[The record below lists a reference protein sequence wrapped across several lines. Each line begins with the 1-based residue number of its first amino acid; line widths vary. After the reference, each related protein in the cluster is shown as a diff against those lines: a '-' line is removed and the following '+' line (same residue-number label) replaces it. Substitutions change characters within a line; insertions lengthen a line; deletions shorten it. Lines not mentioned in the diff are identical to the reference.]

1 MSIDERR
8 LQETIDSLRG
18 NSGRFYSAAQDILS
32 RAQYL
37 FGISIDITY
46 SASNWMS
53 AGSQAFQDAWNQYD
67 FHSHRAIAALNHTG
81 DSLNNL
87 ANRLEEV
94 LQEKQAL
101 EQRANALLLA
111 TAGLSLLDVLQ
122 LGLDPATDAATAGT
136 LAASAFLAAQSFDL
150 DGLVSQADSASG
162 NDITGAETSN
172 VGSLTMIDQGAIE
185 FTGSGAHEVW
195 SYTPGNT
202 GDSGQ
207 TDTTESSVGNTS
219 LYVGAGGSVWSYQ
232 SPDHEIASADGV
244 PITETH
250 KVGID
255 NGSIGV
261 GVHQGA
267 DGTTD
272 IGLMGSFS
280 VFQASEDAT
289 FGSNDLGLTGGV
301 QAEADAVDG
310 TLGVKDDSLD
320 ADVGA
325 TLVSA
330 TGSVGANIGG
340 VNASVNATI
349 GIKAELGFSI
359 GAHTEIKLPF
369 ISFGF
374 SIG

>member
-46 SASNWMS
+46 SASNWKS
-53 AGSQAFQDAWNQYD
+53 AGSQAFQDAWSQYD
-67 FHSHRAIAALNHTG
+67 FHSHRAITALNHTG

-150 DGLVSQADSASG
+150 DGLVSQADSASS
-162 NDITGAETSN
+162 NEITGAETSS
-172 VGSLTMIDQGAIE
+172 VGSLAMIDQSAIE
-185 FTGSGAHEVW
+185 FTGRGDHEVW
-195 SYTPGNT
+195 SYTPGGT
-202 GDSGQ
+202 SDTEHSDTSESGVGD
-207 TDTTESSVGNTS
+207 TS
-219 LYVGAGGSVWSYQ
+219 LYAGVGGSVWSYK
-232 SPDHEIASADGV
+232 SPDERIASADGV
-244 PITETH
+244 PLSASGN
-250 KVGID
+250 VGID
-255 NGSIGV
+255 NASIGF
-261 GVHQGA
+261 GIHQGE
-267 DGTTD
+267 DGTTEA
-272 IGLMGSFS
+272 GLMGSFS
-280 VFQASEDAT
+280 VIQAGEDAT
-289 FGSNDLGLTGGV
+289 FGSSDLGLTGGV
-301 QAEADAVDG
+301 EAEAGAVDG
-310 TLGVKDDSLD
+310 TLGIKDNSLD
-320 ADVGA
+320 ADMGA

-330 TGSVGANIGG
+330 TGSVGANIDG

>member
-1 MSIDERR
+1 MSINENR

-18 NSGRFYSAAQDILS
+18 NSSRFYSAAQDILS

-46 SASNWMS
+46 SASNWRG
-53 AGSQAFQDAWNQYD
+53 AGSQAFQDAWSQYD

-111 TAGLSLLDVLQ
+111 TAGLTLFDVLQ
-122 LGLDPATDAATAGT
+122 LGLDPAADAATAGT
-136 LAASAFLAAQSFDL
+136 LAASAFLAVQSFDL
-150 DGLVSQADSASG
+150 DGLVSQADSVSA

-172 VGSLTMIDQGAIE
+172 VGSLAMINQGAIE
-185 FTGSGAHEVW
+185 FTGSGDHEVW
-195 SYTPGNT
+195 SYTPGAPSET
-202 GDSGQ
+202 DQ
-207 TDTTESSVGNTS
+207 TDTSESGTGDTS
-219 LYVGAGGSVWSYQ
+219 LYAGVGGSVLKFKTRDTQ
-232 SPDHEIASADGV
+232 IASADGV
-244 PITETH
+244 PLTASGE
-250 KVGID
+250 VGID
-255 NGSIGV
+255 NASIGV
-261 GVHQGA
+261 GVHQGD
-267 DGTTD
+267 DGMTD
-272 IGLMGSFS
+272 AGLMGSFS
-280 VFQASEDAT
+280 VIQAGEDAT
-289 FGSNDLGLTGGV
+289 FGSDNLGLTGGV
-301 QAEADAVDG
+301 EAEAGAVDG

-320 ADVGA
+320 ADVGG

-330 TGSVGANIGG
+330 TGSVGAKIDG